1 MTRPWGYNMREGATM
16 QTFAMTVFRR
26 RLLLLTLLSFAALC

>member
-1 MTRPWGYNMREGATM
+1 MHA
-16 QTFAMTVFRR
+16 FAMTVFRR